1 MPTTE
6 TETEIVVERP
16 VLHEAQQQVVEEA
29 RRFNV
34 LQCGRR
40 FGKTTLGV
48 DLEVDTALDGL
59 PAAWF
64 APTYKL
70 LNEAWREILRAVKD
84 ITDHVARSE
93 HRVELI
99 TGGVIECWSLDNPD
113 AGRGRKY
120 KRAVIDEAGIVR
132 DLEQAWNESIR
143 ATLTDHR
150 GDAWFLGTPKGR
162 NFFHRLFV
170 KGQEAS
176 GDWKSWRF
184 STLDNPHMSAEE
196 IESARADLPDAAFRQ
211 EYLGEPA
218 DDGGNPF
225 GEGAIRQC
233 AGPMSLGQ
241 PAVWGWDLAKS
252 QDWTVG
258 VALDASGNVC
268 RLERWQKPWQ
278 ETIAAIVRH
287 TGRAQALV
295 DSTGVGD
302 PVLEQLQRAA
312 RGVFEGFKFTAPSK
326 QQLMEGVAVHLQQQK
341 GTIPRDSVLQREL
354 ETFEY
359 EYTRTGVRYTAPA
372 GLHDDCVCAFGL
384 AIYKHGHR
392 RPPPRSLPSS
402 TSSFVMP

>member
-1 MPTTE
+1 MTTV
-6 TETEIVVERP
+6 IDVVRP
-16 VLHEAQQQVVEEA
+16 ELHAAQQQVVDEA

-48 DLEVDTALDGL
+48 DLTVDTALDGT

-70 LNEAWREILRAVKD
+70 LNEAWREIVRACHD
-84 ITDHVARSE
+84 ITERITRQE
-93 HRVELI
+93 HRLELI

-120 KRAVIDEAGIVR
+120 ARAVIDEAGIVR
-132 DLEQAWNESIR
+132 DLEAAWNESIR
-143 ATLTDHR
+143 ATLTDYR

-170 KGQEAS
+170 KGQEPA

-184 STLDNPHMSAEE
+184 STLANPHMSAAE
-196 IESARADLPDAAFRQ
+196 IASAKDDLPEAAFKQ

-225 GEGAIRQC
+225 GEAAIRQC
-233 AGPMSLGQ
+233 AGALSTARPV
-241 PAVWGWDLAKS
+241 VWGWDLAKS
-252 QDWTVG
+252 RDWTVG
-258 VALDASGNVC
+258 VALDASANVC

-278 ETIAAIVRH
+278 ETIHDIVRY
-287 TGRAQALV
+287 TGDVPALV

-302 PVLEQLQRAA
+302 PVLEQLQRGSAWN
-312 RGVFEGFKFTAPSK
+312 FQGFKFTMPSK
-326 QQLMEGVAVHLQQQK
+326 QQLMEGVAVHLQQQR

-359 EYTRTGVRYTAPA
+359 EYTRTGVRYTAPQ
-372 GLHDDCVCAFGL
+372 GLHDDAVCAFAL
-384 AIYKHGHR
+384 AVYRLTHR
-392 RPPPRSLPSS
+392 DDREFNPKQWKR
-402 TSSFVMP
+402 VYMGQG

>member
-1 MPTTE
+1 MSTV
-6 TETEIVVERP
+6 IDLVRP
-16 VLHEAQQQVVEEA
+16 QLHAAQQQVVDEA

-48 DLEVDTALDGL
+48 DLDVDTALDGA

-70 LNEAWREILRAVKD
+70 LNEAWREIVRACHD
-84 ITDHVARSE
+84 ITDRITRQE
-93 HRVELI
+93 HRLELI

-120 KRAVIDEAGIVR
+120 KRVVIDEAGIVR

-143 ATLTDHR
+143 ATLTDYR
-150 GDAWFLGTPKGR
+150 GDAWFFGTPKGR

-170 KGQEAS
+170 KGQEPT

-184 STLDNPHMSAEE
+184 ATTDNPHMSEEE

-225 GEGAIRQC
+225 GEAAIRQC
-233 AGPMSLGQ
+233 AGPMSHAA
-241 PAVWGWDLAKS
+241 PVVWGWDLAKS

-258 VALDASGNVC
+258 VALDAHANVC
-268 RLERWQKPWQ
+268 RLERWQAPWQ
-278 ETIAAIVRH
+278 DTIAHIKRH
-287 TGRAQALV
+287 TGAAAALV
-295 DSTGVGD
+295 DSTGAGD
-302 PVLEQLQRAA
+302 PVLESLQR
-312 RGVFEGFKFTAPSK
+312 GSGGNYQGFKFTQPSK
-326 QQLMEGVAVHLQQQK
+326 QQLMEGVAVHLQQRL
-341 GTIPRDSVLQREL
+341 GTIPKDSVLEREL

-372 GLHDDCVCAFGL
+372 GLHDDAVCAFAL
-384 AIYKHGHR
+384 AVHKMAHR
-392 RPPPRSLPSS
+392 DRRDFDP
-402 TSSFVMP
+402 TKWAKVYA